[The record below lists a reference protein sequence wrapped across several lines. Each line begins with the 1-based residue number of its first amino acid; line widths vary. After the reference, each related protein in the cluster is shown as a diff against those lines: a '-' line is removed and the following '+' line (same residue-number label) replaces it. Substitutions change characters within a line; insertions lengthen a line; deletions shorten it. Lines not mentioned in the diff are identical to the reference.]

1 VKTSADLRTAVSLM
15 FTHDVAWLACVD
27 ADGRHAG
34 VVTHAGITR
43 ILGETYRRAAPP
55 SYAGVEPA
63 LEAHA

>member
-1 VKTSADLRTAVSLM
+1 M

-43 ILGETYRRAAPP
+43 ILGETYRRAPP
-55 SYAGVEPA
+55 MTNAALVPP